1 MDTAQEKKI
10 DIFDYFDYYEYI
22 KDMYHFLKSEKPEF
36 SFRVFAR
43 DAGIPSHSYFLR
55 IVKRE
60 RKLSIKYVDNFCN
73 ALKLNVLES
82 QYLKTLVHFNNEKK
96 AEKKEFFLKELLQI
110 RYRRN
115 DEYRLSDEKLQF
127 FQKWYYPVIRELAV
141 LVDFKDDYALLA
153 KRCMPKITE
162 KQAASAVHYLLKNDF
177 IKKSGDGRY
186 KLVDYF
192 ITSGPEV
199 TSTVFRRYHRETIKI
214 ASEDVDR
221 IKQKDRDVSS
231 LVMRVNKNTY
241 VQMKKEIADFRKHLL
256 NMARESDDPD
266 MVCFVGM
273 QLLPRSKGIKQSN
286 SLDSGRE
293 L

>member
-1 MDTAQEKKI
+1 MNTVNKKNI
-10 DIFDYFDYYEYI
+10 DIFNYFDYYEYI
-22 KDMYHFLKSEKPEF
+22 KDMYTFLKSEKPDF

-55 IVKRE
+55 VIKRE
-60 RKLSIKYVDNFCN
+60 RKLSTKYIENFCN
-73 ALKLNVLES
+73 ALKLSVLES
-82 QYLKTLVHFNNEKK
+82 QYLKTLVHFNNENK

-115 DEYRLSDEKLQF
+115 SEYRLSDDKLQF

-141 LVDFKDDYALLA
+141 LADFKDDYALLA
-153 KRCMPKITE
+153 KRCVPKITE
-162 KQAASAVHYLLKNDF
+162 KQASNAVHYLLKNNF

-221 IKQKDRDVSS
+221 IRQKDRDVSS
-231 LVMRVNKNTY
+231 LVMRVNMNTY
-241 VQMKKEIADFRKHLL
+241 IQMKKEIADFRKHLL
-256 NMARESDDPD
+256 NMARESEDPD
-266 MVCFVGM
+266 RVCFVGM
-273 QLLPRSKGIKQSN
+273 QLLPRSKEVKQIN
-286 SLDSGRE
+286 SLDSGSE